1 MRFPA
6 ATQAKQPLQ
15 NSVVAELIRRLFTG
29 DSMPR
34 PELQPEPGGLDGL
47 PAALDE
53 RVRLVGEW

>member
-6 ATQAKQPLQ
+6 ATQPKQPLR
-15 NSVVAELIRRLFTG
+15 NAAAAELIRRLVTG
-29 DSMPR
+29 GSK
-34 PELQPEPGGLDGL
+34 PEPEPAPARLDEL